1 MKINLRKPKSLIYHY
16 CFLCVL
22 IGCIEAS
29 LNAQMFEATKPEI
42 TPIRTITIKPRAE
55 VTVTAEPAHFE
66 AEGCPT
72 KETVQGAISDCK
84 TLINCTQK
92 LIALIQNDADAE
104 QRRLDKSIALWKNEA
119 RVWKIKNDS
128 RIESC
133 WFLLGATGYEVHPEL
148 PLALENLKRSGNWLD
163 CAVEAAKEGKLKDA
177 NDYILAARKATKQ
190 AGKLVAGKIRP
201 KSKYALVGL
210 PRHLASRNPSKD
222 TNGHI

>member
-29 LNAQMFEATKPEI
+29 LNAQMFEGKKPAI
-42 TPIRTITIKPRAE
+42 TPIRTITIKPREE
-55 VTVTAEPAHFE
+55 VTVAAEPAPFE
-66 AEGCPT
+66 AECPT
-72 KETVQGAISDCK
+72 KETVQGAISDCQ

-148 PLALENLKRSGNWLD
+148 PLALENLKRSGTWLD
-163 CAVEAAKEGKLKDA
+163 FAVEAAKEGKVKDA

-190 AGKLVAGKIRP
+190 AGKLVVGKIRP
-201 KSKYALVGL
+201 KSKYALVRL
-210 PRHLASRNPSKD
+210 PRHLASRNPSKES
-222 TNGHI
+222 NGHI